1 MVTNKGS
8 MHGKFESHYDPT
20 SNLAW
25 TDVQLLWILRFTSY
39 AMMLFINHYSGSQG
53 ITPITGCNYSHLLHD
68 KSIVGLSGELQCGV
82 VERLAL
88 TADLLRRNNMHKGNQ
103 SYPEPKL
110 LVGGFSPSQGLVF
123 RIWYRPWFDESTRNL
138 PRHITRDIA
147 SWTQTCLIVFEHT
160 YALRWFFVHMGTCKI
175 NHCRL

>member
-1 MVTNKGS
+1 
-8 MHGKFESHYDPT
+8 
-20 SNLAW
+20 
-25 TDVQLLWILRFTSY
+25 
-39 AMMLFINHYSGSQG
+39 MMLFINHYSGSQG

-123 RIWYRPWFDESTRNL
+123 RI
-138 PRHITRDIA
+138 
-147 SWTQTCLIVFEHT
+147 
-160 YALRWFFVHMGTCKI
+160 
-175 NHCRL
+175 